1 MSCKDLTQ
9 ALTQFVVKLQTEYR
23 YSINEHITFNK
34 DVINSLRISD
44 LMQIVDELS
53 KALENEPILTAQQVV
68 TLMSLFPDWKNL

>member
-34 DVINSLRISD
+34 DVINLLRISD
-44 LMQIVDELS
+44 LMQVVDELS

>member
-34 DVINSLRISD
+34 DVINLLRISD
-44 LMQIVDELS
+44 LMEVVDELS

>member
-9 ALTQFVVKLQTEYR
+9 TLTQFVVKLQTEYR
-23 YSINEHITFNK
+23 YSINEHIRFNK
-34 DVINSLRISD
+34 DVVNSLRISD
-44 LMQIVDELS
+44 LMQVVDELS

>member
-23 YSINEHITFNK
+23 YRINEHITFNK

-44 LMQIVDELS
+44 LMHTVDELS